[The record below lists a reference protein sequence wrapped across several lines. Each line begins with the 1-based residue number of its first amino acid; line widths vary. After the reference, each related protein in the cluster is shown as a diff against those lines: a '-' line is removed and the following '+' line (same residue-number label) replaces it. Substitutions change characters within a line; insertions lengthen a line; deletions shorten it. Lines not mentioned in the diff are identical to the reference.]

1 MCLACLHDNKTTRDK
16 AKSYLLLLS
25 GQHLWPSIL
34 LVRLRWGV
42 SGAMLLQATLHAI
55 DTAPSHLQTAV
66 DGGGVNARFKEFDDL
81 LLYIG
86 TLLAAA
92 RHDYGV

>member
-1 MCLACLHDNKTTRDK
+1 
-16 AKSYLLLLS
+16 
-25 GQHLWPSIL
+25 
-34 LVRLRWGV
+34 
-42 SGAMLLQATLHAI
+42 
-55 DTAPSHLQTAV
+55 V
-66 DGGGVNARFKEFDDL
+66 DGGGVNARFKELDDL